1 MRQKRILNSS
11 IDAFTTE
18 LCEDQLISV
27 NGGEE
32 GDLAYIAGYT
42 YVFSTAH
49 ILTMGM
55 STYIYLINKLLG

>member
-11 IDAFTTE
+11 IDNFTTE

-27 NGGEE
+27 NGGEK
-32 GDLAYIAGYT
+32 GDLAYIAGYS

-49 ILTMGM
+49 FLTGGL
-55 STYIYLINKLLG
+55 STYIYLINKLIG